1 MFLFEIWRHLLI
13 RLTEKRIRLTV
24 PIVRLQKRIIH
35 KNPSKGDLRN
45 ITIIYI
51 FLITLKLD
59 VMNMEEKLME
69 RFQIE
74 ELEQRLE
81 MKVTATAKGT
91 YTQKDGA
98 GAEVSLSWIF

>member
-1 MFLFEIWRHLLI
+1 
-13 RLTEKRIRLTV
+13 
-24 PIVRLQKRIIH
+24 
-35 KNPSKGDLRN
+35 
-45 ITIIYI
+45 
-51 FLITLKLD
+51 
-59 VMNMEEKLME
+59 MNMEEKLME

-98 GAEVSLSWIF
+98 GAEVSISWIF